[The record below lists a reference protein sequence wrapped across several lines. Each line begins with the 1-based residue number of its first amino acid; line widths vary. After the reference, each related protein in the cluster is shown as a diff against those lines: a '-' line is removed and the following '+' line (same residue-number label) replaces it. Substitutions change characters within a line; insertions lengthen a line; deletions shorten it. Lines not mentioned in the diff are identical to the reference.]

1 MASEITENFF
11 FIMIALITYSDT
23 NYFWLGV
30 NSLKKFSKNDQKGIN
45 SRIPLKKLCEKF
57 NHCNDFATNL
67 LNNDFNN
74 DFTQIVLLAVNIYV
88 F

>member
-1 MASEITENFF
+1 MTQISFGLEWILWRNLVRTIRKE
-11 FIMIALITYSDT
+11 LSD
-23 NYFWLGV
+23 N
-30 NSLKKFSKNDQKGIN
+30 NSK
-45 SRIPLKKLCEKF
+45 IPLKKVYEKL

-74 DFTQIVLLAVNIYV
+74 DFTQTVLLAVNIYV

>member
-1 MASEITENFF
+1 MTQISFGLEWILWRNLVRTIRKE
-11 FIMIALITYSDT
+11 LSD
-23 NYFWLGV
+23 N
-30 NSLKKFSKNDQKGIN
+30 NSKISLKKVY
-45 SRIPLKKLCEKF
+45 EKF

-74 DFTQIVLLAVNIYV
+74 DFTQTVLLAVNIYV

>member
-1 MASEITENFF
+1 MTQISFGSEWILWRNLVRTIRKE
-11 FIMIALITYSDT
+11 LSD
-23 NYFWLGV
+23 N
-30 NSLKKFSKNDQKGIN
+30 N

-57 NHCNDFATNL
+57 NHCNDFATDL